1 MNRIEKVYSRC
12 LTWCVPLLMAGLT
25 AGCGGGQDPIL
36 GAGVAPETIRP
47 TVTLTSPVAGATNVA
62 INSKITATF
71 SEDMD
76 PASITGA
83 TVTLTGPGA
92 SPVAGTVTYSAGAKT
107 TTFTPTNP
115 ATLPASTL
123 MTGTITSGARDLAG
137 NALAGNV
144 VWTFTTGAAP
154 DTTAPTV
161 ISADPAN
168 AATGVAVNKKI
179 AAAFSEAMDPATI
192 TAASFT
198 VTGPGTA
205 SVPGLVTY
213 AAAGN
218 TASFSPASNLT
229 ANTLYT
235 ATIGTQSRD
244 LAGNALAGNFAWT
257 FTTGAAPDTT
267 APTVISTDPAN
278 TAVGVAVNK
287 KITAVFS
294 EAMDPATISTGTFT
308 LARAG
313 TTPVSGTVTYAA
325 NGTTAAFTPTGSLAA
340 NTSYT
345 ATISTGSR
353 DMAGNALAGNVVW
366 TFTTGVAPDTTAP
379 TVTATDPANAA
390 AGVAF
395 NKKITAVFSEA
406 MDPATISTA
415 SFTLAGPGTTPV
427 SGMVTYA
434 AVGTTAT
441 FTPTASLLAN
451 SLYTATIGTMSK
463 DLAGNAMAGNVTWT
477 FTTGAAPDTAAP
489 TILSTNPADGASGVC
504 SNAVNATFSETMDA
518 STITTASF
526 RLAGPGT
533 TTVAGITA
541 YNATTGIATFTPTTP
556 LAAGTTFIATIDGG
570 NSGVK
575 DLAGNALANNK
586 IWTFTTGTQAACSP
600 VTPPVTPSPVQPVAL
615 GAATTFGGFGGA
627 AGMTNQGTLTV
638 INGDIGTVAASSTMT
653 GFHDTGGNVYTETGS
668 NIGTVNGKIYT
679 APPLVVC
686 CPGDGTEGT
695 ATTFQIA
702 TQARAD
708 AQNAWSNI
716 LSPAAMPGG
725 TDPGA
730 GQLGGLTLFP
740 GVYQAAGGTF
750 QITGSDLTLDGQGN
764 ANATWVFQTASS
776 LTVGAPGAPRSVQ
789 LINGAQA
796 KNVFWRV
803 GTAATI
809 NGAGGGTMVGTIIA
823 DAGVTF
829 STAGNA
835 AITTLNGRA
844 LGLNASVTLV
854 NTRINVPAP

>member
-1 MNRIEKVYSRC
+1 MNRIEKVYSTC

-62 INSKITATF
+62 SNSKITATF

-76 PASITGA
+76 PASITGT

-92 SPVAGTVTYSAGAKT
+92 SPVAGTITYSAGAKT

-123 MTGTITSGARDLAG
+123 MTGTITTGAKDIAGNTLAG
-137 NALAGNV
+137 NY

-154 DTTAPTV
+154 DTTGPTV

-168 AATGVAVNKKI
+168 TATGVAVNKKI

-192 TAASFT
+192 T
-198 VTGPGTA
+198 
-205 SVPGLVTY
+205 
-213 AAAGN
+213 
-218 TASFSPASNLT
+218 
-229 ANTLYT
+229 
-235 ATIGTQSRD
+235 
-244 LAGNALAGNFAWT
+244 
-257 FTTGAAPDTT
+257 
-267 APTVISTDPAN
+267 
-278 TAVGVAVNK
+278 
-287 KITAVFS
+287 
-294 EAMDPATISTGTFT
+294 
-308 LARAG
+308 
-313 TTPVSGTVTYAA
+313 
-325 NGTTAAFTPTGSLAA
+325 
-340 NTSYT
+340 
-345 ATISTGSR
+345 
-353 DMAGNALAGNVVW
+353 
-366 TFTTGVAPDTTAP
+366 
-379 TVTATDPANAA
+379 
-390 AGVAF
+390 
-395 NKKITAVFSEA
+395 
-406 MDPATISTA
+406 TA

-427 SGMVTYA
+427 AGMVTYA

-441 FTPTASLLAN
+441 FTPTTNLLAN

-463 DLAGNAMAGNVTWT
+463 DLAGNALAGNVTWT
-477 FTTGAAPDTAAP
+477 FTTGAVADTAAP
-489 TILSTNPADGASGVC
+489 TILSTNPADGTSGVC

-518 STITTASF
+518 STISTASF
-526 RLAGPGT
+526 RLAGPGA
-533 TTVAGITA
+533 TTVAGTTA
-541 YNATTGIATFTPTTP
+541 YNATTGIATFTPTTS
-556 LAAGTTFIATIDGG
+556 LAAGTIFTATIDGG
-570 NSGVK
+570 TNGVK
-575 DLAGNALANNK
+575 DLAGNALANNR
-586 IWTFTTGTQAACSP
+586 IWVFTTGTQAACSSVTPPVSPP
-600 VTPPVTPSPVQPVAL
+600 VTPPVPAVAL

-638 INGDIGTVAASSTMT
+638 INGDIGTVAASSTLT

-764 ANATWVFQTASS
+764 ANAVWVFQTASS